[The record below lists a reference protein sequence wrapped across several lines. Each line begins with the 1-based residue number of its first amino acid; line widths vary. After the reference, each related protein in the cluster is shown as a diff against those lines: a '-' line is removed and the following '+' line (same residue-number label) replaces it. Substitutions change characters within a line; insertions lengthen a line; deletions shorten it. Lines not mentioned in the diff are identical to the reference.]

1 MSENTEKKDVVK
13 KAKGV
18 SRMTIE
24 ELMEDYPHVLPGTLS
39 FLETENK
46 QIVKIRCSEEGCERE
61 RDVRTSDL
69 WQVSKCEGCTRR
81 ARRQRARERRK
92 AKKEAEANKE

>member
-1 MSENTEKKDVVK
+1 MSEITEKKA
-13 KAKGV
+13 AKN
-18 SRMTIE
+18 RMTIE
-24 ELMEDYPHVLPGTLS
+24 ELMEDYPHVIPGTLS

-46 QIVKIRCSEEGCERE
+46 QAVKIQCSEEDCERQ
-61 RDVRTSDL
+61 RTVRTSDL
-69 WQVSKCEGCTRR
+69 WQVSKCEGCTRK